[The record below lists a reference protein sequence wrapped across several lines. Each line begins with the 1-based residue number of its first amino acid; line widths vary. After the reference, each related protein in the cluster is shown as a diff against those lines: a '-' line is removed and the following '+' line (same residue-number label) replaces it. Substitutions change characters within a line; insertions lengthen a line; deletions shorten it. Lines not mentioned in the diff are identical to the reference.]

1 MLSNLNKIFEKIIF
15 KRLHCF
21 LEKYNCIY
29 ELQYGFRA
37 KHSTIHVLHKRK
49 QSLIINGY
57 ESEIQILNHGVSQ
70 GSVLG
75 PLLFLIYINDL
86 HLSIQNSKVYHFADD
101 TNLLKI
107 STSCKKLQNELNN
120 DLINVY
126 HWLLANEI
134 SLNEN

>member
-1 MLSNLNKIFEKIIF
+1 MLYQYIKGSQTLLSNYRPISLLSNLNKIFDKIIF

-37 KHSTIHVLHKRK
+37 KHSTTHVLHKRK

-70 GSVLG
+70 ESVLG

-86 HLSIQNSKVYHFADD
+86 HKIQRYII
-101 TNLLKI
+101 LLMI
-107 STSCKKLQNELNN
+107 QIFLKLVHHVNN
-120 DLINVY
+120 YRN
-126 HWLLANEI
+126 N
-134 SLNEN
+134 